1 MNSYSNKQQSGV
13 VLVISLIL
21 LLLLT
26 ILGTT
31 AMQVN
36 GLEEKMAGNSRD
48 QNIAFQ
54 AAESTLREAETFIL
68 NNPTDIYLGANG
80 LLGKDSTN
88 PINVEPSNFFTYS
101 WAANNSQ
108 QGTNPNNTFVLASN
122 PRYVIKQVSQNGTKT
137 YFRIT
142 ARAVGRSAGTQ
153 IILQE
158 YFVRNN

>member
-1 MNSYSNKQQSGV
+1 MS
-13 VLVISLIL
+13 
-21 LLLLT
+21 
-26 ILGTT
+26 

-36 GLEEKMAGNSRD
+36 LLEEKMAGNSRD

-54 AAESTLREAETFIL
+54 AAESTLREAETYIL
-68 NNPTDIYLGANG
+68 SNPVNTTYTGLNG
-80 LLGKDSTN
+80 LLNFSDL
-88 PINVEPSNFFTYS
+88 EPTNFFTYS

-108 QGTNPNNTFVLASN
+108 EASN
-122 PRYVIKQVSQNGTKT
+122 PNSTFELVSNPRFVIKKISQNGAKT
-137 YFRIT
+137 YFKIT